1 MSTIATHDQTTTE
14 VSNELAEHEAP
25 AAPIDEAKVEEFA
38 GKIVNDLGIGHNTLL
53 AYLGYRIGL
62 WRDLAAHPGS
72 TSVELAQRL
81 GYTERYVRE
90 WLAAQAAAGYVTY
103 DPATQSFTLP
113 PEHALVLA
121 DEDGPAFMA
130 SGFEV
135 LASVWPTV
143 DELAHGYASG
153 EGLGWHEHDSR
164 LFVGFE
170 RFFRPAFRNVLV
182 PEWLA
187 AEPELAARLESGIR
201 VLDVGCGLGTA
212 TIALAE
218 AFPASTFVGIDL
230 HEESVRRAQI
240 AANGAGVADR
250 VTFEVAEA
258 QAYDGTYDLICMFD
272 TLHDLG
278 DPVGALA
285 HAKAHLAEDGWFFAV
300 EPNAGDR
307 LEDNLHPLGLV
318 WYASGHNLCVP
329 NAMSQGG
336 PALGNQAGPKRT
348 LKAFADGGFPN
359 AKKVTESAFNMV
371 ITARA

>member
-1 MSTIATHDQTTTE
+1 MSTITTHDEVTTDGAGQDAT
-14 VSNELAEHEAP
+14 VAG
-25 AAPIDEAKVEEFA
+25 IDEAKVEEFA

-53 AYLGYRIGL
+53 AYLGYRLGL
-62 WRDLAAHPGS
+62 WRGLAEHPGS
-72 TSVELAQRL
+72 TSAELAQRL

-113 PEHALVLA
+113 AEHALVLA

-153 EGLGWHEHDSR
+153 EGIGWHEHDSR

-170 RFFRPAFRNVLV
+170 RFFRPAFRNQLV
-182 PEWLA
+182 AEWLA
-187 AEPELAARLESGIR
+187 AEPELVAHLRSGIR

-212 TIALAE
+212 TIAMAE
-218 AFPASTFVGIDL
+218 AFPASTFVGIDY
-230 HEESVRRAQI
+230 HEESVRRARI
-240 AANGAGVADR
+240 AASGSGVADR
-250 VTFEVAEA
+250 VTFEVGEAE
-258 QAYDGTYDLICMFD
+258 AYDGTYDVICMFD

-285 HAKAHLAEDGWFFAV
+285 HARAHLAEGGWFLAV

-307 LEDNLHPLGLV
+307 LEDNLNPLGLV

-336 PALGNQAGPKRT
+336 AALGNQAGPKRT
-348 LKAFADGGFPN
+348 LQAFADGGFPD
-359 AKKVTESAFNMV
+359 ARKVTESVFNMV

>member
-1 MSTIATHDQTTTE
+1 MSITT
-14 VSNELAEHEAP
+14 AP
-25 AAPIDEAKVEEFA
+25 AEIDEEKVAEFA
-38 GKIVNDLGIGHNTLL
+38 GKVVHDLGIGHHTVL
-53 AYLGYRIGL
+53 AYLGYRLGL
-62 WRDLAAHPGS
+62 WRGLAEHPGS
-72 TSVELAQRL
+72 TSAELAQRL

-103 DPATQSFTLP
+103 DPDSQSFTLP
-113 PEHALVLA
+113 AEHALVLA

-143 DELAHGYASG
+143 DELAHGYATG
-153 EGLGWHEHDSR
+153 EGVGWHEHDSR

-170 RFFRPAFRNVLV
+170 RFFRPAFRNQLV

-187 AEPELAARLESGIR
+187 AEPALVARLEAGIR

-212 TIALAE
+212 TIAMAE
-218 AFPASTFVGIDL
+218 AFPASTFVGIDY
-230 HEESVRRAQI
+230 HEESVRRARV
-240 AANGAGVADR
+240 AANGAGVAHR

-258 QAYDGTYDLICMFD
+258 QAYEGTYDLICMFD

-285 HAKAHLAEDGWFFAV
+285 HAREHLAEDGWFFAV

-307 LEDNLHPLGLV
+307 LEDNLHPVGLV

-329 NAMSQGG
+329 HSVSDGG
-336 PALGNQAGPKRT
+336 AALGNQAGPRRT
-348 LKAFADGGFPN
+348 LEVIRDAGFADPS
-359 AKKVTESAFNMV
+359 KVTESVFNMV
-371 ITARA
+371 IVARR